1 VQAGSVQARSLG
13 ERAARMVVRAISRAQ
28 AVKTAAAV
36 KALETHWAIT
46 ARAWSAT
53 VAPATG
59 WPAAV
64 RQR

>member
-1 VQAGSVQARSLG
+1 
-13 ERAARMVVRAISRAQ
+13 MVVIAISRAQ

-36 KALETHWAIT
+36 KALETPWAIT

-53 VAPATG
+53 VALATG